1 MSPTTQ
7 LRSGLLWGFLAYSWW
22 GLVPL
27 YFAVLKRY
35 GLSAG
40 EILAQRIT
48 WSLPL
53 LLLLIGGM
61 RGRQQLRR
69 AVGDPSLLL
78 TLAVSA
84 TLLAGNWLLYI
95 YATVTDR
102 VTEASLGYFMMPLV
116 NAALA
121 TAVLRERLRPAHYP
135 ALALIAVA
143 VLIPVVAT
151 GRFSWLAIALP
162 LTFGLYSLVRKQAP
176 VDSAVGLTVETFL
189 LLPFS
194 SGYLLWLAS
203 RGENHLTTSLTA
215 AAWILFSSVV
225 TVAPLLAFI
234 LSLRRLP
241 LLTVSFL
248 QFISPTVQM
257 LIAVFVLGE
266 VLDAARLA
274 SFGCVWLAVAIFL
287 TDAVVAGRFARRR
300 PPSSSPPVCG
310 SASQRAGLS
319 SAIDSVHLGADSP
332 KASSARSVAA
342 SPLASPTPGTPVR
355 PSH

>member
-1 MSPTTQ
+1 MSRNTLP
-7 LRSGLLWGFLAYSWW
+7 RSGLWWGLFAYTWW

-53 LLLLIGGM
+53 LLLLAGGAA
-61 RGRQQLRR
+61 GRRQLRLVLSDR
-69 AVGDPSLLL
+69 TLLL

-84 TLLAGNWLLYI
+84 SLLAVNWLLYI
-95 YATVTDR
+95 HATVTDR
-102 VTEASLGYFMMPLV
+102 VAEASLGYFMMPLV
-116 NAALA
+116 NAVLG
-121 TAVLRERLRPAHYP
+121 TLVLRERLRPAHYP
-135 ALALIAVA
+135 ALALVA
-143 VLIPVVAT
+143 LSVVIPVTAG

-176 VDSAVGLTVETFL
+176 VESGVGLTVETVL

-194 SGYLLWLAS
+194 GGYLLWLAHQ
-203 RGENHLTTSLTA
+203 GENHLTHSLA
-215 AAWILFSSVV
+215 AAGWILFSGVV
-225 TVAPLLAFI
+225 TVVPLLAFT

-257 LIAVFVLGE
+257 LIAVLLLGE
-266 VLDAARLA
+266 TLDQVRLA
-274 SFGCVWLAVAIFL
+274 AFVCVWLAVLIFL
-287 TDAVVAGRFARRR
+287 ADAVRARRL
-300 PPSSSPPVCG
+300 PSERLAESTADSARDSTIWVSPP
-310 SASQRAGLS
+310 A
-319 SAIDSVHLGADSP
+319 
-332 KASSARSVAA
+332 SARS
-342 SPLASPTPGTPVR
+342 
-355 PSH
+355 